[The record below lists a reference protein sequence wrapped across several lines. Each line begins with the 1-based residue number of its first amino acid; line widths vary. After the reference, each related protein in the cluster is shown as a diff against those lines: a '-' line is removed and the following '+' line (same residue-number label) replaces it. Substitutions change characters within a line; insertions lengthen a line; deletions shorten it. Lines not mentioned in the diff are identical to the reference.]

1 MSQLGLLAEEVSDR
15 IVDEEGIL
23 RIDPFLHPLLDKRQR
38 FLEMN
43 GRLTM
48 FVLSSDQNMLFYHSD
63 APLKEGVWYL
73 TEVLKQQKLS
83 GELEIDRGQHLD
95 YLIREV
101 SDEEETQALVVML
114 YPSDDNAVLMKQMP
128 LLAAFLFVSGIL
140 GWIVIYMLTR
150 TLSRPIKQVVA
161 ASKQIVGGNYDL
173 QLSMDMKEKELYE
186 LTRSFQEMSVRLKQV
201 EWMRTELLAGVTHEL
216 KTPVA
221 SISGLIQAIRDG
233 VVDEQETAEFY
244 DICIKESQ
252 RLQKMIEDLLDFNS
266 FVIGEI
272 NLCMEASDISELVR
286 ELSYQWSILP
296 ENQHL
301 NVFVDDTEL
310 KNTDLI
316 EIDSSRLQQILYNL
330 FNNAKQAF
338 HSPNGVIT
346 VRIYN
351 SDSYVFVDVEDQGCG
366 IPAEEQQYIFE
377 RFYRGTNKK
386 SRVRGLGLGLTFSRM
401 LARAMGGDL
410 MLKQSSSE
418 GTIFTLM
425 LKKT

>member
-1 MSQLGLLAEEVSDR
+1 M
-15 IVDEEGIL
+15 IC
-23 RIDPFLHPLLDKRQR
+23 
-38 FLEMN
+38 
-43 GRLTM
+43 
-48 FVLSSDQNMLFYHSD
+48 
-63 APLKEGVWYL
+63 
-73 TEVLKQQKLS
+73 
-83 GELEIDRGQHLD
+83 
-95 YLIREV
+95 
-101 SDEEETQALVVML
+101 
-114 YPSDDNAVLMKQMP
+114 
-128 LLAAFLFVSGIL
+128 
-140 GWIVIYMLTR
+140 
-150 TLSRPIKQVVA
+150 
-161 ASKQIVGGNYDL
+161 